1 VAFVV
6 ATKHHLRAE
15 GGVHHEDLKGWFFHT
30 YAARHVL
37 RLDLLPPRLAGASIR
52 QLRTSSS
59 SDDDTDT
66 PVRFIDPFV
75 ASPMPFGSIG
85 EDDEEASLGV
95 ERIQSRPLLS
105 PATSSFSHRS
115 QEGQN
120 RASPSKLRSA
130 FNQFRPARAGLKRRP
145 TAVRIMSPSE
155 EQGRGFSFKKDK
167 PPLHDV
173 NKVPNLGERTPLI
186 KPGVK
191 PDIRR
196 TAEDVERSITA
207 VKQVEVGLGKMVELG
222 LPLIMSV
229 CRFTLKGEQLIFSS
243 HEISRSIFRFRRMG
257 CLEAVGPAVGDYSRI
272 LFMPNVQGVNAMQAL
287 VTSMTDQLGAMER
300 M

>member
-1 VAFVV
+1 MTRARLTAEKKKLIRMVVAFVV

-75 ASPMPFGSIG
+75 ASPMPFVSIG

-95 ERIQSRPLLS
+95 ERGQSRPLLS

-115 QEGQN
+115 QEAQN

-155 EQGRGFSFKKDK
+155 EQWRGFSFKKDK

-186 KPGVK
+186 KPGVR

-196 TAEDVERSITA
+196 TAEDVERSISA
-207 VKQVEVGLGKMVELG
+207 VKQVEIGLGKMVELG

-229 CRFTLKGEQLIFSS
+229 YLLPHLFPGCCSVSYNLPGRKRHNE
-243 HEISRSIFRFRRMG
+243 RFRPAALG
-257 CLEAVGPAVGDYSRI
+257 CSGGATMLCRI
-272 LFMPNVQGVNAMQAL
+272 GLLFADCFHTP
-287 VTSMTDQLGAMER
+287 
-300 M
+300 